1 MKKSIRKSSQR
12 KSQRKSY
19 RKSPRKS
26 QQKSLRKSQQKSLRK
41 SSKKVSK
48 KISSSLPPPKRN
60 NGTGVSPR
68 KIIKVKSLSDLKKL
82 RYHIPI
88 QKDGWEKNMVFKL
101 K

>member
-12 KSQRKSY
+12 KSPRKSTRKSY

-26 QQKSLRKSQQKSLRK
+26 RQKSLRK

>member
-12 KSQRKSY
+12 KSPRKSTRKSY
-19 RKSPRKS
+19 RKSP
-26 QQKSLRKSQQKSLRK
+26 RKSQQKSLRK

>member
-19 RKSPRKS
+19 RKSP
-26 QQKSLRKSQQKSLRK
+26 RKSQQKSLRK